1 MDTRTITITII
12 ITSIVVWIG
21 WDIYVA
27 FFNNEKGDT
36 ISAVVSD
43 FAFRSVW
50 HLAGVLL
57 FIGALLG
64 HWFWKLKDTSIRRKD
79 GRE

>member
-1 MDTRTITITII
+1 MTHRDVTII
-12 ITSIVVWIG
+12 IIFVSIAVWIG
-21 WDIYVA
+21 WDVYVA

-43 FAFRSVW
+43 FAFRSVG
-50 HLAGVLL
+50 HLVVVLL

-64 HWFWKLKDTSIRRKD
+64 HWFWKLKDTSLKRKD
-79 GRE
+79 DAE